1 MDGEA
6 EFESGLFLDGE
17 PTDVVFDALWVT
29 YSQFWLA
36 LAAADRFVDVS
47 TAIPA
52 ADSIAT
58 NGDAVGIPTRSSAG
72 NVKVALSAWPATPPD
87 GQGDLLDS
95 SSIVVEGRELH
106 LVNVEGREP
115 GPVLVVEDDG
125 PYEVR
130 VWRSEPAGAST
141 TEYFDIRVCRGPAS
155 G

>member
-1 MDGEA
+1 MDDEA
-6 EFESGLFLDGE
+6 EFENNLFLGGE

-29 YSQFWLA
+29 YSQFWLT

-87 GQGDLLDS
+87 GQGDLLGS
-95 SSIVVEGRELH
+95 SSVVVEGRELH

-115 GPVLVVEDDG
+115 GPVLVLEDDG
-125 PYEVR
+125 SYEVR
-130 VWRSEPAGAST
+130 VWRSEPAGTGA
-141 TEYFDIRVCRGPAS
+141 TEYFDIRVWQDPAS
-155 G
+155 S